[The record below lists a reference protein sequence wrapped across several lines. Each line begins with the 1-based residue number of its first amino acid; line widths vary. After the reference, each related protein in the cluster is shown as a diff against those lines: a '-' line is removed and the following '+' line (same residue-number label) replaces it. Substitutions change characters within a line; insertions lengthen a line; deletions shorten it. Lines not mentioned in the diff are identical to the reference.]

1 MGQAGAA
8 GLGTLIPA
16 VQDRRLREIVQIV
29 ESGSSCT
36 IHDLALE
43 FNLSPSH
50 LQHLFKQQTG
60 VGLGHWLTEQRL
72 ERAAHLLVHSTMSV
86 KEIGYAVGYKHPSS
100 FIRAFE
106 RRFTRAP
113 RYYRQQSDRTK
124 C

>member
-1 MGQAGAA
+1 MAQTAVARQ
-8 GLGTLIPA
+8 GTVTCA
-16 VQDRRLREIVQIV
+16 VQDGRLRKIVQMV
-29 ESGSSCT
+29 ASGSPCR

-60 VGLGHWLTEQRL
+60 VGLGHWLTHQRL
-72 ERAAHLLVHSTMSV
+72 ERAAHLLVHSNMSV
-86 KEIGYAVGYKHPSS
+86 KEIGYAVGYEHPSS

-113 RYYRQQSDRTK
+113 RYYREQSNRTK
-124 C
+124 S

>member
-1 MGQAGAA
+1 MAQTAVAR
-8 GLGTLIPA
+8 LGTVTCA
-16 VQDRRLREIVQIV
+16 VQDGRLRRIVQMV

-36 IHDLALE
+36 IHDLAAE

-60 VGLGHWLTEQRL
+60 VGLGHWLTGQRL
-72 ERAAHLLVHSTMSV
+72 ERAAHLLAHSNMSV
-86 KEIGYAVGYKHPSS
+86 KEIGYAVGYEHPSS

-106 RRFTRAP
+106 RRFTQAP
-113 RYYRQQSDRTK
+113 RYYRQERSRTK

>member
-86 KEIGYAVGYKHPSS
+86 KEIGYAVGYEHPSS

>member
-1 MGQAGAA
+1 MAQAAVA
-8 GLGTLIPA
+8 RLGTLTCA
-16 VQDRRLREIVQIV
+16 VQDGRLRRIVQMV

-50 LQHLFKQQTG
+50 LQHLFKQQIG
-60 VGLGHWLTEQRL
+60 VGLGHWLTDQRL
-72 ERAAHLLVHSTMSV
+72 ERAAHLLTHSNMSV
-86 KEIGYAVGYKHPSS
+86 KEIGYAVGYEHPSS

-106 RRFTRAP
+106 RRFTQAP